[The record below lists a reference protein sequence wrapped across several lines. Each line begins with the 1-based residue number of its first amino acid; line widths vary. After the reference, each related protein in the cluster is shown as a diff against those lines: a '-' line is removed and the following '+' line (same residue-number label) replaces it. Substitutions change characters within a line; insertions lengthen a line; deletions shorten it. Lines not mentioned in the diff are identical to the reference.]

1 MNTRSLGP
9 AGRALLRR
17 FSRFTLGVLALLA
30 AAPAALAQDTGSE
43 AAAAEAE
50 APPPLIPTEAFAGRS
65 ELASARLS
73 PDGARLAAIVKR
85 EGVSR
90 LVLVDAAAR
99 KMVASYALGSK
110 VDVEWLRW
118 AGNDRVILS
127 LSTPGEF
134 FGEEVQFT
142 RLALVQ
148 LDEQWVEM
156 LGGKIGGVVGDD
168 VIHIAEDGSYALV
181 SIQKTIYDYPAVYR
195 YELVRDGK
203 ITQIQAPRDGVWNWY
218 ADDAGVV
225 RVGTGWLNRRLRV
238 FYRAGADDNLK
249 QIASIKESDDDT
261 KFWDVVQIISGSNR
275 GYVLQEN
282 DAGRVGLYLFDYSTR
297 EIVEPVYENPDWDVE
312 SALLRD
318 GKPLAA
324 FYTDDRERVVWFD
337 EAYRKQHELLTRALK
352 DTDIW
357 VTSRSKD
364 NSRMLV
370 WAGSEADPGVLY
382 VYSPTEK
389 RMDQFAELRP
399 KVDFRYLARP
409 KAISYQARDGTT
421 IGGYLTLPR
430 GRAPKNLP
438 LIILPHGGPF
448 WVRDSLRYDDEV
460 QLLANRG
467 YAVLQ
472 PNFRGSGGFGDDFHE
487 LGAGQIGRGMQDD
500 LDDGMDW
507 LVGQGIADPA
517 RVCVVG
523 GSYGGYAAQWAVL
536 RNPER
541 YRCAASWA
549 GVTDWDKMLKYD
561 RRFLSKK
568 GRQEWEGLVEGD
580 GTNPLDAVSPYRLAE
595 QLSRPLLLAHGTDDS
610 TVPFSQ
616 YKRMSKAARKAPV
629 PPTELVI
636 EDEGHSFSKPENEQA
651 WYDALVAFLA
661 EHNPADAPP
670 PPPPPPPPP
679 AAQAVLS
686 ATGG

>member
-1 MNTRSLGP
+1 M
-9 AGRALLRR
+9 LLRL
-17 FSRFTLGVLALLA
+17 SAYVLWFCAAVAAVQPASAQEAPDDA
-30 AAPAALAQDTGSE
+30 AAV
-43 AAAAEAE
+43 EAE
-50 APPPLIPTEAFAGRS
+50 APPPLIPTSAFAGRS
-65 ELASARLS
+65 ELESAKLS
-73 PDGARLAAIVKR
+73 PDGARLAVIVKL

-90 LVLVDAAAR
+90 LVLVDASTR
-99 KMVASYALGSK
+99 QMVGGYSLGSK
-110 VDVEWLRW
+110 IDVEWLRW
-118 AGNDRVILS
+118 AGNERIILS

-134 FGEEVQFT
+134 FGAEVQFT
-142 RLALVQ
+142 RLALVH
-148 LDEQWVEM
+148 LGEQWVEM
-156 LGGKIGGVVGDD
+156 LGGKIGGVTGDD
-168 VIHIAEDGSYALV
+168 VIHVAEDGSYALV

-195 YELVRDGK
+195 YDLVQDSK
-203 ITQIQAPRDGVWNWY
+203 PVQIQSPRDGVWNWY
-218 ADDAGVV
+218 ADNAGVV
-225 RVGTGWLNRRLRV
+225 RIGTGWLNRRLRV
-238 FYRAGADDNLK
+238 FYRTGPDAELK
-249 QIASIKESDDDT
+249 QIASLKEGDEES
-261 KFWDVVQIISGSNR
+261 KFWDIVQIISGSDK

-337 EAYRKQHELLTRALK
+337 DAAKKQHELLTRALE

-357 VTSRSKD
+357 VTSRSTD

-382 VYSPTEK
+382 VYTPGEK

-399 KVDFRYLARP
+399 KVDFRALARP
-409 KAISYQARDGTT
+409 KAVTYKARDGTT
-421 IGGYLTLPR
+421 INAYLTLPR
-430 GRAPKNLP
+430 GREAKGLP

-472 PNFRGSGGFGDDFHE
+472 PNFRGSGGYGDDFHE
-487 LGAGQIGRGMQDD
+487 LGAGEIGRGMQND

-523 GSYGGYAAQWAVL
+523 GSYGGYAAMWSVL

-568 GRQEWEGLVEGD
+568 GRAEWEGLVEGD
-580 GTNPLDAVSPYRLAE
+580 GTNPLDEVSPYRLAA

-610 TVPFSQ
+610 NVPFSQ
-616 YKRMSKAARKAPV
+616 YKRMSKAAKKAPV

-636 EDEGHSFSKPENEQA
+636 EDEGHSFSKAENEQA
-651 WYDALVAFLA
+651 WYDALEAFLA
-661 EHNPADAPP
+661 EHNPADES
-670 PPPPPPPPP
+670 
-679 AAQAVLS
+679 AVE
-686 ATGG
+686 